1 MALKGTTY
9 PNNKSDIG
17 HTRLKQK
24 EKKKYTNNFCQSLP
38 EGVKE
43 GKREKKKTIAKLF
56 ALQANAIRSQKKKQ
70 FLAQFLLSWNLVK
83 SFLYN
88 I

>member
-38 EGVKE
+38 EGGKE

-56 ALQANAIRSQKKKQ
+56 ALQANAIRSQKKKTVSCTISPKLK
-70 FLAQFLLSWNLVK
+70 FSKIIF
-83 SFLYN
+83 